1 MDPSPGC
8 GRGSSSSGEGL
19 TKAAAPPRVTPP
31 WTMMRKPED
40 VETGSWQPAG
50 KPWAGR
56 GRGRRHIFEKM
67 LRAQRLFR
75 AEVVPQWWPQER
87 GGPSRLAPTPAQGAE
102 PDLFCQKVKTV
113 PPLPDAT
120 EPAAR
125 RPLTPRGSYL
135 SGPPLLD
142 TQRELAA
149 CRPLTPRASYCML
162 SHMRDDLS
170 MTSPSWCRSACA
182 TTAVVP
188 RRAPHGVSRGAAG
201 SGERAAGSGQRERR
215 GA

>member
-1 MDPSPGC
+1 MATQDQTALVPGPDGGSP
-8 GRGSSSSGEGL
+8 
-19 TKAAAPPRVTPP
+19 AAVLQSPR
-31 WTMMRKPED
+31 
-40 VETGSWQPAG
+40 QPAG

-87 GGPSRLAPTPAQGAE
+87 GVPSRLAPTPAQGAE
-102 PDLFCQKVKTV
+102 PDLFWQKVKTV

-149 CRPLTPRASYCML
+149 
-162 SHMRDDLS
+162 
-170 MTSPSWCRSACA
+170 
-182 TTAVVP
+182 
-188 RRAPHGVSRGAAG
+188 
-201 SGERAAGSGQRERR
+201 
-215 GA
+215 